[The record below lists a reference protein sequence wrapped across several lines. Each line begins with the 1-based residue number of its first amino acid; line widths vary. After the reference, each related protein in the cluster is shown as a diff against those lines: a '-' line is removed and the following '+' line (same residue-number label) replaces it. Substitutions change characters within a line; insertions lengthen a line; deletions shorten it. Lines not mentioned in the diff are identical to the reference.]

1 MPIGKQKKN
10 RECPKCHTNS
20 YWKFHLCRNKGCHW
34 YYKIPSAP
42 EDAKKRWKRRL
53 WMRAVEH
60 KGRMQPEIENELAI
74 QREVPGRCPK
84 SEWKVARVYGVIK
97 HIMRKR
103 LRKAKAAPFMNAQRI
118 PKTPSKSCV
127 PWELRPRAPRGSIA
141 KAGLGR
147 PQALTHWQKNVA
159 KQKIRMLAKHAFP
172 EYQPKASPQQ
182 VPTMGRRPK
191 WSPKQTFAPKPK
203 LPSVKSGG
211 HFCKGVWVS
220 RNRGQKRRRW
230 PANKKL

>member
-1 MPIGKQKKN
+1 
-10 RECPKCHTNS
+10 
-20 YWKFHLCRNKGCHW
+20 
-34 YYKIPSAP
+34 
-42 EDAKKRWKRRL
+42 
-53 WMRAVEH
+53 MRAVEH
-60 KGRMQPEIENELAI
+60 KGRMQPEIENELAV
-74 QREVPGRCPK
+74 QGEVPEHCN
-84 SEWKVARVYGVIK
+84 SEWKVCRVYGVIK

-118 PKTPSKSCV
+118 PKTPSKSWI

-141 KAGLGR
+141 KAGIVR
-147 PQALTHWQKNVA
+147 PQAFTPWQKNVA

-172 EYQPKASPQQ
+172 EYQPKAPKASPQQ
-182 VPTMGRRPK
+182 VETMARRAK
-191 WSPKQTFAPKPK
+191 WFPKQTFAPRPK

-211 HFCKGVWVS
+211 HFEKGVWVF